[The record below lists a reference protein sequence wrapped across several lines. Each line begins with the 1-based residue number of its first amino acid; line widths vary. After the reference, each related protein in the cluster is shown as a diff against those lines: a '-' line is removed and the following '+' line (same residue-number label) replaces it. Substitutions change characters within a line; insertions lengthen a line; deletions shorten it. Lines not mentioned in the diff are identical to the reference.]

1 MNTPAPM
8 ALATRLAP
16 LLNGLDWG
24 VGGSTL
30 LYHLGLEANPQDLD
44 LLVTPEH
51 FAQAHLRLAELFN
64 EEPRPAHPRH
74 IAQHF
79 ARFVSQDGS
88 AIDLI
93 AGICVRDGEK
103 QTSWDFDPAQV
114 DIEHGLPWMRAEDWL
129 TLYTLFQRPF
139 RVQQLQNWLNA
150 RDAEQRC
157 GELEIRLA
165 FLDDTVDALSS
176 TLARQQHELDLLQ
189 EQLRLL
195 YRQSARGSGENEER
209 SLRDEIPPH
218 Y

>member
-1 MNTPAPM
+1 
-8 ALATRLAP
+8 
-16 LLNGLDWG
+16 
-24 VGGSTL
+24 
-30 LYHLGLEANPQDLD
+30 
-44 LLVTPEH
+44 
-51 FAQAHLRLAELFN
+51 
-64 EEPRPAHPRH
+64 
-74 IAQHF
+74 
-79 ARFVSQDGS
+79 
-88 AIDLI
+88 
-93 AGICVRDGEK
+93 
-103 QTSWDFDPAQV
+103 
-114 DIEHGLPWMRAEDWL
+114 MRAEDWQE
-129 TLYTLFQRPF
+129 LYSLFQRPF